1 MKDNFIKID
10 TTLRENWDKEKKD
23 FADSLKIV
31 YNDPAAKVNTKVSF
45 LDKLRLKFPAIKNL
59 VVGVADL
66 FTGGGASKIENSIDA
81 IFTDETASENIL
93 SNKMES
99 YTMLDTIKNFLTG
112 FITRW
117 ILKIGGTFLLSAG
130 FSEAELTTKLTE
142 IISGLLAIVI
152 GIIISL
158 VQHKTALETDLKTIQ
173 K

>member
-1 MKDNFIKID
+1 MKDEFIKID
-10 TTLRENWDKEKKD
+10 TTLRENWTKEKKE
-23 FADSLKIV
+23 FADSLKTNFKSPIED
-31 YNDPAAKVNTKVSF
+31 NIKVSF

-59 VVGVADL
+59 IVGVADL
-66 FTGGGASKIENSIDA
+66 FTGGGASKIQNSIDA
-81 IFTDETASENIL
+81 IFTDQTANENIL

-99 YTMLDTIKNFLTG
+99 STMLDTIKNFLTG

-142 IISGLLAIVI
+142 IISGFLAIGI